1 MVLAIVAA
9 TSMATIGVFSR
20 FSYLPAEQVTFFRLF
35 VGAFVLGLLILLR
48 RKSLILRSSDFVQ
61 CSLLGGCLAGFILFY
76 IESMNW
82 TLMANAIVF
91 VYLAPVLSTAFGWV
105 VGKEPMVKSQ
115 VILIVLALFGFAL
128 MQHDFSMS
136 DWNRGTGYALLAM
149 LCYSGFIILNRNLSQ
164 RVDSTV
170 GAFWQLSMGSLVVLP
185 VCLIRNLSWGLTND
199 QWWLM
204 LAVGLLPGF
213 IALYAAILALKK
225 LTTSVYG
232 TIAYLEPA
240 TVAFFGWLFFAEKL
254 TAIQLLGG
262 CLIIV
267 AGILQS
273 LVSGTHHRARLN
285 SR

>member
-1 MVLAIVAA
+1 MLLAIVAA

-20 FSYLPAEQVTFFRLF
+20 FSFLPAEQVTFFRLF
-35 VGAFVLGLLILLR
+35 IGAFVLGLLIVVQ
-48 RKSLILRSSDFVQ
+48 RKSLILRSSDLVH

-91 VYLAPVLSTAFGWV
+91 VYLAPVLSTAYGWV
-105 VGKEPMVKSQ
+105 FGKEPMLKIQ

-128 MQHDFSMS
+128 MQHDFTMT
-136 DWNRGTGYALLAM
+136 DLNRGTGYALLAM
-149 LCYSGFIILNRNLSQ
+149 LCYTGFIVLNRNLSQ
-164 RVDSTV
+164 KVDSTV
-170 GAFWQLSMGSLVVLP
+170 GAFWQLSTGSLVVLP
-185 VCLIRNLSWGLTND
+185 VCIVREHSWALTHE

-240 TVAFFGWLFFAEKL
+240 TVALFGWLFFAEKL

-273 LVSGTHHRARLN
+273 LTTR
-285 SR
+285 SRQAY